1 MFQENLKPNIKL
13 KFKIMK
19 LSLEALK
26 ERAEATAS
34 NELLETISG
43 GTENACHGVRNSSG
57 FEDPEN
63 PNMPF
68 PSGTKI
74 N

>member
-1 MFQENLKPNIKL
+1 
-13 KFKIMK
+13 MK

-43 GTENACHGVRNSSG
+43 GLENACHDKREILWQNG
-57 FEDPEN
+57 
-63 PNMPF
+63 PF
-68 PSGTKI
+68 IIYK
-74 N
+74 